1 MLILLSPFLYGQ
13 NKRVNESI
21 IYSDDLSSLNR
32 TIESTI
38 FFEVE
43 TFLPVFKL
51 TLDTVKSSKSYT
63 SYYFRKEF
71 KEVST
76 DISYVN
82 GNESLMNYQ
91 DSLYWTNYKGNE
103 MNASCLYTIL
113 FDRKLKIKEIKI
125 VERRGYNNSK
135 YNYDKLIKR
144 ILLSTEGKWQKTNNA
159 HSEKWYFR
167 MGRFFIR

>member
-1 MLILLSPFLYGQ
+1 ML
-13 NKRVNESI
+13 
-21 IYSDDLSSLNR
+21 
-32 TIESTI
+32 
-38 FFEVE
+38 
-43 TFLPVFKL
+43 LPVHN
-51 TLDTVKSSKSYT
+51 S
-63 SYYFRKEF
+63 
-71 KEVST
+71 
-76 DISYVN
+76 
-82 GNESLMNYQ
+82 
-91 DSLYWTNYKGNE
+91 
-103 MNASCLYTIL
+103 